1 MSEKFKEQ
9 YKTLMDAREKLQ
21 KKHKVVVLRCTGFGK
36 TYLATELIKD
46 YKKVLYV
53 YPAEIIKSTVE
64 NRYMDLVDKED
75 EYGADEETI
84 NTSKAISKIPNCTMM
99 TYMKLAIL
107 KDDEIEDLLKQKYD
121 LIIFDE
127 AHRMGGR
134 KAKYNIERILGRLK
148 KTNYIGLTA
157 TPIRSDGMDI
167 ASIFFNNVMVYPY
180 SIIDAMRDGI
190 IKSPNYVYCAYDT
203 CNSPKKLTETA
214 LTVGEEIGDDPV
226 RSTIFKS
233 RVLEAGKID
242 EIDMSEIIKEYCDK
256 YTSTSYMKF
265 IVFFSSIN
273 QMDSK
278 LDDVISWFEVA
289 YPDHK
294 INTMRV
300 SSKNSKESKDVGKRL
315 NSLKRRKNNIDIIA
329 CIDMLNMGYH
339 VNNISGILMYR
350 GTSSN
355 IIYVQ
360 QFGRALS
367 SGSSKT
373 PLVFDIVDN
382 IHRKAV
388 FDIRPSYCKR
398 KNNKYLTDYELDE
411 DNNLVVYDPEN
422 NAYIHTNYYMD
433 DDNNIVDEN
442 GDLTDLE
449 YNEETGKIYE
459 IGDPRKESKNPSMIT
474 EECLNPVGGFATERE
489 KIAKLEGELLSFKCH
504 WVLET
509 HFRAWCLN
517 NHIIYPISNSDLKKF
532 YGKEKKDF
540 YNWFIDLLKRK
551 KINYPFYDI
560 EKLLYIGT
568 EDYNTPLA
576 VCAAM
581 KNISV
586 TKVLDILG
594 IA

>member
-1 MSEKFKEQ
+1 
-9 YKTLMDAREKLQ
+9 
-21 KKHKVVVLRCTGFGK
+21 
-36 TYLATELIKD
+36 
-46 YKKVLYV
+46 
-53 YPAEIIKSTVE
+53 
-64 NRYMDLVDKED
+64 
-75 EYGADEETI
+75 
-84 NTSKAISKIPNCTMM
+84 
-99 TYMKLAIL
+99 
-107 KDDEIEDLLKQKYD
+107 
-121 LIIFDE
+121 
-127 AHRMGGR
+127 
-134 KAKYNIERILGRLK
+134 
-148 KTNYIGLTA
+148 
-157 TPIRSDGMDI
+157 
-167 ASIFFNNVMVYPY
+167 MVYPY

-190 IKSPNYVYCAYDT
+190 IKSPNYVYCASDT
-203 CNSPKKLTETA
+203 TNAPEKLTETA
-214 LTVGEEIGDDPV
+214 LTIGKEIGDDPI

-242 EIDMSEIIKEYCDK
+242 EINMSEIIKEYCDK
-256 YTSTSYMKF
+256 YTSTNYMKF
-265 IVFFSSIN
+265 IVFFSSIDK
-273 QMDSK
+273 MDNKMNDVSDWFSK
-278 LDDVISWFEVA
+278 A
-289 YPDHK
+289 YPDHEINILK
-294 INTMRV
+294 I
-300 SSKNSKESKDVGKRL
+300 SSKNSEECKNVSKRL
-315 NSLKRRKNNIDIIA
+315 ENLKRKKNRIDLIA
-329 CIDMLNMGYH
+329 SIDMLNMGYH

-373 PLVFDIVDN
+373 PLVFDVVDN

-411 DNNLVVYDPEN
+411 NNNLVVYDPDN
-422 NAYIHTNYYMD
+422 DVYIHTNYYMD
-433 DDNNIVDEN
+433 GDNIIDEN
-442 GDLTDLE
+442 GDLTDFE
-449 YNEETGKIYE
+449 YDEETGKIYE

-474 EECLNPVGGFATERE
+474 EECLNVVSDIATERE
-489 KIAKLEGELLSFKCH
+489 KMAKLEGELLSFKCH

-540 YNWFIDLLKRK
+540 YDWFLNLLKRK
-551 KINYPFYDI
+551 KIDYPFYDI